1 MGILGAMIK
10 LKPETITAL
19 RDRLRDRGAP
29 ASVARPDIN
38 IADAESTLL
47 LEEYGPLCE
56 VMFLMMGAD
65 GSVEQSERDVIRGA
79 LRELDDRIRTAHF
92 GAMLRSAESALAE
105 HGQIARVQAIA
116 GALRDDP
123 VRGEVAFVLAAAVAF
138 ADDRIAPDENAFLN
152 DLADALGIDDA
163 RSEDLMRLLLR
174 LSAEAG

>member
-1 MGILGAMIK
+1 MIK

-92 GAMLRSAESALAE
+92 GAMLRSAESARASPLPCLSLGTKRSAKTT
-105 HGQIARVQAIA
+105 RLPCSP
-116 GALRDDP
+116 LRT
-123 VRGEVAFVLAAAVAF
+123 VA
-138 ADDRIAPDENAFLN
+138 P
-152 DLADALGIDDA
+152 
-163 RSEDLMRLLLR
+163 SC
-174 LSAEAG
+174 